1 MDTIRVSTWRR
12 RGSAGGRRYFLIYL
26 AIYQLPE
33 NHSSIKLSALTAD
46 CCLGCTSMMQ
56 RDAPDD
62 DDDDK

>member
-1 MDTIRVSTWRR
+1 MYLLGGGGAALVA
-12 RGSAGGRRYFLIYL
+12 AGTFLIYL

-33 NHSSIKLSALTAD
+33 NHSSIKTSALTAD

-62 DDDDK
+62 DNNK